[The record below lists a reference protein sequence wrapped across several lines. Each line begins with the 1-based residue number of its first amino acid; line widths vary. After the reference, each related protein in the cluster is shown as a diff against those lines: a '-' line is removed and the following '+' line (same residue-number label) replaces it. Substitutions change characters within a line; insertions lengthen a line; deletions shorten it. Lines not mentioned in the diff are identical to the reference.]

1 LSFTLEGVAMPTL
14 DLALP
19 RHAHDH
25 SHEHP
30 HDHLLQAVLHT
41 RARSVALVQGLS
53 DADCTVQSMPDAS
66 PAKWHLAHTTWF
78 FEEFI
83 LAPHL
88 PGYRVFDPAF
98 RYLFNSYYDT
108 FGPRHPR
115 PQRGLLTRPQLEQI
129 LAFRAHVDAALQRL
143 TREAAPASLLE
154 LGLHHEQQHQ
164 ELLLTD
170 LLHLFAQNPLH
181 PAYRVAPGP
190 MPAAQNP
197 APVRWVSFSG
207 GLTDIGHAD
216 ERFAFD
222 NEGPRHR
229 VWLDDY
235 ALAHRP
241 VCNAD
246 WLDFIADDG
255 YATPALWLAD
265 GWRWVQEQNIRAP
278 AYWQTHGDGFHTQ
291 AMTLHGLQPLLPQ
304 APVTHLSFYEADAY
318 ARWAGARL
326 PTEFEWEAASRR
338 QPLSSA
344 TPAQFADH
352 PWRFPLPADDAATD
366 GLQTLWGGVWEW
378 TASAYLP
385 YPGFHPA
392 PGAVG
397 EYNGKFMSSQMVLR
411 GGSCATPPGH
421 IRPTYRNFFYPHQR
435 WQFTGLRLAR
445 A

>member
-1 LSFTLEGVAMPTL
+1 MPTL

-19 RHAHDH
+19 PHAHDTLLH
-25 SHEHP
+25 
-30 HDHLLQAVLHT
+30 HLLRT
-41 RARSVALVQGLS
+41 RADSVARIADLS

-78 FEEFI
+78 FEEF
-83 LAPHL
+83 LLVPHL
-88 PGYRVFDPAF
+88 PGYAVFSPAF

-108 FGPRHPR
+108 VGPRHPR
-115 PQRGLLTRPQLEQI
+115 PQRGLLTRPPLEQV
-129 LAFRAHVDAALQRL
+129 LAYRAHIDAGLQRL
-143 TREAAPASLLE
+143 PPGAVPAALLE

-181 PAYRVAPGP
+181 PAYRPPPAPQ
-190 MPAAQNP
+190 PAAAQP
-197 APVRWVSFSG
+197 PSPHWVNCSG
-207 GLTDIGHAD
+207 GLTEIGHTGTG
-216 ERFAFD
+216 FAFD

-235 ALAHRP
+235 ALAQRP

-255 YATPALWLAD
+255 YATPTLWLAD
-265 GWRWVQEQNIRAP
+265 GWRWVQEHGVRAP
-278 AYWQTHGDGFHTQ
+278 AYWQPHDDGFYTQ
-291 AMTLHGLQPLLPQ
+291 TMSLHGLQPLQPQ
-304 APVTHLSFYEADAY
+304 APVTHVSFYEADAY

-326 PTEFEWEAASRR
+326 PTEFEWEAAVGKH
-338 QPLSSA
+338 PLSA
-344 TPAQFADH
+344 AVAPQFADH
-352 PWRFPLPADDAATD
+352 SWRVPIPAADTAPNALH
-366 GLQTLWGGVWEW
+366 GMWGGVWEW

-385 YPGFHPA
+385 YPGFRPA

-421 IRPTYRNFFYPHQR
+421 VRASYRNFFYPHQR

>member
-1 LSFTLEGVAMPTL
+1 MPTL

-19 RHAHDH
+19 LHAHDALPL
-25 SHEHP
+25 STSKAGRVLES
-30 HDHLLQAVLHT
+30 LLHT
-41 RARSVALVQGLS
+41 RACSVSLVEGLS

-83 LAPHL
+83 LTPHL

-108 FGPRHPR
+108 VGPRHPR
-115 PQRGLLTRPQLEQI
+115 PQRGLLTRPALEQI
-129 LAFRAHVDAALQRL
+129 LAFRAHVDAALQKL
-143 TREAAPASLLE
+143 PPGAAPTALLD

-181 PAYRVAPGP
+181 PAYRPLPGP
-190 MPAAQNP
+190 LPAGRTPDAL
-197 APVRWVSFSG
+197 RWLRFSG
-207 GLTDIGHAD
+207 GLTEIGHAG
-216 ERFAFD
+216 EGFAFD

-229 VWLDDY
+229 VWLDDF

-255 YATPALWLAD
+255 YATPTLWLAD
-265 GWRWVQEQNIRAP
+265 GWRWVQEQGIRAP
-278 AYWQTHGDGFHTQ
+278 AYWQAHDDGFHTE

-304 APVTHLSFYEADAY
+304 APVCHLSFYEADAY

-326 PTEFEWEAASRR
+326 PTEFEWEAAAGR
-338 QPLSSA
+338 QALSAA
-344 TPAQFADH
+344 TPPQFADH
-352 PWRFPLPADDAATD
+352 PWRLPLPMGGAPESD
-366 GLQTLWGGVWEW
+366 LQDFWGGVWEW

-385 YPGFHPA
+385 YPGFRPT

-397 EYNGKFMSSQMVLR
+397 EYNGKFMSGQMVLR

-421 IRPTYRNFFYPHQR
+421 LRPTYRNFFYPHQR
-435 WQFTGLRLAR
+435 WQYTGLRLAR
-445 A
+445 G

>member
-1 LSFTLEGVAMPTL
+1 MPAL

-19 RHAHDH
+19 
-25 SHEHP
+25 
-30 HDHLLQAVLHT
+30 LHT
-41 RARSVALVQGLS
+41 HDSLLERLLRTRADSVALIDGLS

-78 FEEFI
+78 FEEFV

-88 PGYRVFDPAF
+88 PGYVPFNPAF

-108 FGPRHPR
+108 VGPRHPR
-115 PQRGLLTRPQLEQI
+115 PQRGLLTRPPLEEVLRYRI
-129 LAFRAHVDAALQRL
+129 HVDAGLQRL
-143 TREAAPASLLE
+143 APGAAPAALLE

-170 LLHLFAQNPLH
+170 LLHLFAQSPLH
-181 PAYRVAPGP
+181 PAYRPVPDAL
-190 MPAAQNP
+190 PAAS
-197 APVRWVSFSG
+197 APPPLRWVSCSG
-207 GLTDIGHAD
+207 GLTDIGHIGAG
-216 ERFAFD
+216 FSFD
-222 NEGPRHR
+222 NESPRHR
-229 VWLDDY
+229 VWLNDY
-235 ALAHRP
+235 ALAQRP

-255 YATPALWLAD
+255 YATPTLWLAD
-265 GWRWVQEQNIRAP
+265 GWRWVQEHGVRAP
-278 AYWQTHGDGFHTQ
+278 AYWQPHDDGFYTQ
-291 AMTLHGLQPLLPQ
+291 TMSLHGLQPLLPQ
-304 APVTHLSFYEADAY
+304 APITHISFYEADAY

-326 PTEFEWEAASRR
+326 PSEFEWEAAAGR
-338 QPLSSA
+338 QPLSA
-344 TPAQFADH
+344 TVAPQFADH
-352 PWRFPLPADDAATD
+352 PWRVPVPPADAAQDTLH
-366 GLQTLWGGVWEW
+366 GLWGGVWEW

-385 YPGFHPA
+385 YPGFRPA

-421 IRPTYRNFFYPHQR
+421 VRASYRNFFYPHQR

-445 A
+445 G